1 MAADWHLVPAL
12 ASLRAEFNQVAP
24 GFRDTRSDGTIGDR
38 AHADR
43 PSDHNPDETGETP
56 YEDADSKNEVHAL
69 DVDHTGPWLPGQS
82 MALYAEEIVRR
93 HRHGLDDRLQNVIYA
108 GRIASRSWG
117 WTWREY
123 TGSNGHYEHAH
134 FSCRYDSGS
143 EGNTKPWG
151 LTARFIIKPEA
162 DVALKD
168 DLIKITADTGE
179 VINKAPGTEVSA
191 ASLIQHA
198 VIRAGRAAR
207 DAGAALDLAEA
218 NHALLKQLLEL
229 AGQDTTGTASDKPAN
244 APKPAAPA
252 AAKPTGSA
260 KPAAGK

>member
-1 MAADWHLVPAL
+1 MAAWILVPAL
-12 ASLRAEFNQVAP
+12 ATLRAEFDQLAP
-24 GFRDTRSDGTIGDR
+24 GPRDKRSDGTIGDR
-38 AHADR
+38 AHQDR

-69 DVDHTGPWLPGQS
+69 DVDHTGPWLPSQS
-82 MALYAEEIVRR
+82 MALYVEEIVRR

-123 TGSNGHYEHAH
+123 TGTNGHYEHAH

-162 DVALKD
+162 DMPLAQD
-168 DLIKITADTGE
+168 RIKITADTGE
-179 VINKAPGTEVSA
+179 VINKPEGTEVA
-191 ASLIQHA
+191 ASILIQHG

-207 DAGAALDLAEA
+207 DAAAALDLAEA
-218 NHALLKQLLEL
+218 THALVKQLVEL
-229 AGQDTTGTASDKPAN
+229 HGQDQTAKPLDAAKATGGKSTA
-244 APKPAAPA
+244 A
-252 AAKPTGSA
+252 AAKPA
-260 KPAAGK
+260 PPK